1 VDALFTTH
9 QEISQLW
16 TADPW
21 SAGHVFSFP
30 SSRTPGYTAMADPS
44 NLTAGTYTGF
54 YRSLVAKPGVTTDD
68 VVAGTASPTSVS
80 SNRATFVPVS
90 PARLLDTRV
99 GNGLPGALAAGVPG
113 TFQVAGRG
121 GVPANAV
128 GVTGN
133 LTVTGQ
139 TGAGYLVV
147 GPAPVSRPTTST
159 LNFPVGDNRANGV
172 TVALG
177 DGGTLSVTYASS
189 AGRTTQAVFD
199 VTGYFVK

>member
-1 VDALFTTH
+1 MLSCTVTGLANGTPYTFTV
-9 QEISQLW
+9 
-16 TADPW
+16 TATNSVGTGPA
-21 SAGHVFSFP
+21 SAP
-30 SSRTPGYTAMADPS
+30 SAAVTPQAPIVVLPGA
-44 NLTAGTYTGF
+44 TY
-54 YRSLVAKPGVTTDD
+54 
-68 VVAGTASPTSVS
+68 
-80 SNRATFVPVS
+80 VPLS

-99 GNGLPGALAAGVPG
+99 GNGLSGVFTTYQAR

-121 GVPANAV
+121 GVPAGAV

-139 TGAGYLVV
+139 TGAGYLFI
-147 GPAPVSRPTTST
+147 GPVATNSPTSST

-177 DGGTLSVTYASS
+177 AGGTLSATYVAV

-199 VTGYFVK
+199 VTGTFVK